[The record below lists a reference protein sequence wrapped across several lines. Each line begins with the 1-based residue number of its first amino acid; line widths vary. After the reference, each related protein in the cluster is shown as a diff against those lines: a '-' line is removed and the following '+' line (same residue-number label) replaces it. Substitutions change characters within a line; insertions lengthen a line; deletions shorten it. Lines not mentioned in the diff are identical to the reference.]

1 MLNSILLFL
10 VQLVIVGPITSQIDA
25 RLKQAQAPAA
35 LVSSVNSCVNAA
47 LPDLAKRIA
56 SQPSQGISLAAE
68 IWLQGGGFE
77 GAILKAAPECA
88 PLLQAAKPFYRGT
101 GSSS

>member
-35 LVSSVNSCVNAA
+35 LVASVNSCVNAA
-47 LPDLAKRIA
+47 LPDLARRISSQYA
-56 SQPSQGISLAAE
+56 SGVGRLA
-68 IWLQGGGFE
+68 
-77 GAILKAAPECA
+77 
-88 PLLQAAKPFYRGT
+88 RGDANR
-101 GSSS
+101 